1 MTRRLAAGCAVAA
14 LVLFWSACSGSD
26 EEKARQRAA
35 EAREKAREEAYR
47 LAHQAKQAAHALKR
61 DINQAVNTGGGRP
74 ASDST
79 GEKLQRGGQDLRAAG
94 DEAKVKLDRAA
105 LIAKIK
111 AKLASDVGLATVTSI
126 DVDDSGQVV
135 TLRGTVD
142 TPEQKRQAE
151 YAVRHV
157 SGVRDVVNDLQVKP

>member
-1 MTRRLAAGCAVAA
+1 MTRRFDAACAVAA
-14 LVLFWSACSGSD
+14 AALFWSACSRSD
-26 EEKARQRAA
+26 EDTARQRAA
-35 EAREKAREEAYR
+35 EAREKARQEAHS
-47 LAHQAKQAAHALKR
+47 LASHAKQTAHDLKR
-61 DINQAVNTGGGRP
+61 DINQAVNSGGARP
-74 ASDST
+74 ANDSAHE
-79 GEKLQRGGQDLRAAG
+79 GLQRGGRDLRAAG

-142 TPEQKRQAE
+142 TAEQKKQAE
-151 YAVRHV
+151 YAVRQV
-157 SGVRDVVNDLQVKP
+157 SGVRDVVNDLQVQP